1 MIDGALC
8 GMGVCFQCV
17 PRRACLERMPEP
29 RVTMDVPADVIVVG
43 AGPAGIAAATC
54 AAEAGRRVVVF
65 DAAVRPGGQIWRH
78 RDRRTL
84 PRVARA
90 WLERFDRS
98 RATFVPGTD
107 VVDAAMLHG
116 RTVILA
122 TGASERYLPFP
133 GWTLPGVVGIGGA
146 QALLKNGA
154 SFAGR
159 RVVLAGSG
167 PLMLTVAASLAGAG
181 ARVLWAAE
189 QAPASRML
197 RFAAGLWR
205 TPRRA
210 IDALSYRA
218 RVPYR
223 WDTWVSRAE
232 SSPDGLDVTLSDGE
246 RLRCDVLCTG
256 YGLVPST
263 ELARLAGCATRDDA
277 VVVDARQAT
286 TVPGIFC
293 AGEPTG
299 VAGVDAALVEGMIA
313 GAAAAGRAPDPA
325 LLSARDRHHAFAR
338 HMDRAFSLRAEV
350 RSLADAGTVVCR
362 CESVALGALD
372 PTWTPRQAKLYTRV
386 GMGPCQG
393 RVCGPALQCLF
404 GWPLDT
410 PRPPIFP
417 TPVRALCHAE
427 S

>member
-17 PRRACLERMPEP
+17 PRRACMERVPAAQ
-29 RVTMDVPADVIVVG
+29 VALDHPADVIVVG
-43 AGPAGIAAATC
+43 AGPAGIAAAAC
-54 AAEAGRRVVVF
+54 AAEAGRRVAVF

-84 PRVARA
+84 PRLARA

-98 RATFVPGTD
+98 GATFVAGTE
-107 VVDAAMLHG
+107 VVDAAMLRG

-122 TGASERYLPFP
+122 TGARERYLPFP

-146 QALLKNGA
+146 QALLKNGT

-159 RVVLAGSG
+159 RIVLAGSG
-167 PLMLTVAASLAGAG
+167 PLMLTVAASLSTAG
-181 ARVLWAAE
+181 ARVLLAAE
-189 QAPASRML
+189 QAPAGRMV
-197 RFAAGLWR
+197 RFAASLWR

-210 IDALSYRA
+210 IDALLYRA
-218 RVPYR
+218 RAPYR
-223 WDTWVSRAE
+223 WDTWVTRAE
-232 SSPDGLDVTLSDGE
+232 PSAAGLDLTLSNRQ
-246 RLRCDVLCTG
+246 RLHCDILCTG

-277 VVVDARQAT
+277 VVVDARQET
-286 TVPGIFC
+286 SVPGIFC

-299 VAGVDAALVEGMIA
+299 VAGVDAALMEGMIA
-313 GAAAAGRAPDPA
+313 GRAAAGLSPDPA
-325 LLSARDRHHAFAR
+325 WVAARERQHAFAR
-338 HMDRAFSLRAEV
+338 RMDTAFALRPEL
-350 RSLADAGTVVCR
+350 RSLPDASTVVCR
-362 CESVALGALD
+362 CEDVAYGALD
-372 PTWTPRQAKLYTRV
+372 STWTPRQAKLYTRV

-410 PRPPIFP
+410 PRPPLFP